1 MANFNDAI
9 SYIFRNEGGF
19 SLDPD
24 DTGNYDAFGN
34 LIGTNYGITG
44 QVARDYGYMGP
55 MAELPVEKAAEI
67 YRAGYWQGLE
77 NIEDQAIATKLLD
90 IFVNL
95 GRGNGTRVAQ
105 NAANWFEGNNIA
117 VDGGFGPI
125 TIEAINRCEAADYLE
140 ALVSELEGYYLDL
153 VERKPAKQKYLT
165 GWLNRA
171 KKLPSMAVQAIMDNP
186 GASIGIL
193 AAVVGL
199 GLLVKK

>member
-9 SYIFRNEGGF
+9 SFIFRNEGGL
-19 SLDPD
+19 SMDPD

-44 QVARDYGYMGP
+44 QVARDYGYTGP
-55 MAELPVEKAAEI
+55 MAQLPIEKAADI
-67 YRAGYWQGLE
+67 YRQGYWPGLE
-77 NIEDQAIATKLLD
+77 NIEDQAVATKLLD
-90 IFVNL
+90 IFVNT

-105 NAANWFEGNNIA
+105 RAANWFEGNDIA

-125 TIEAINRCEAADYLE
+125 TIEAINTCPASEYME
-140 ALVSELEGYYLDL
+140 ALVSELQDYYIDL
-153 VERKPAKQKYLT
+153 VERKPAKSKYLT

-171 KKLPSMAVQAIMDNP
+171 KKIPSMVAEAIMDNP
-186 GASIGIL
+186 GTSLGLL

>member
-24 DTGNYDAFGN
+24 DSGNYDAFGN
-34 LIGTNYGITG
+34 LIGTNYGISG
-44 QVARDYGYMGP
+44 QVARDHGYTGP
-55 MAELPVEKAAEI
+55 MKELTVERAADI
-67 YRAGYWQGLE
+67 YRQSFWPGLD
-77 NIEDQAIATKLLD
+77 NIEDQTVATKLLD

-105 NAANWFEGNNIA
+105 SAANWFEGNDIA

-125 TIEAINRCEAADYLE
+125 TLQAINRCNPTEYME
-140 ALVSELEGYYLDL
+140 ALVAELEGFYLDL
-153 VERKPAKQKYLT
+153 VERKPTKQKFLA

-171 KKLPSMAVQAIMDNP
+171 RKLPSMAVQAIMDNP